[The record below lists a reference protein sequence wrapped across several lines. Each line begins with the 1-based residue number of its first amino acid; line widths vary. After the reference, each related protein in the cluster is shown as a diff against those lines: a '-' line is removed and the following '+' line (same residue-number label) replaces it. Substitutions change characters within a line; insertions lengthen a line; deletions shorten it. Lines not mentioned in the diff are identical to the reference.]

1 MTRLP
6 NDQPVPQGVFDLY
19 DAYCHGA
26 MSRRDFFAGLGK
38 YAVGGMSVAALAA
51 CVMPDYENGLQ
62 TSPDDS
68 DLRIETLAYD
78 SPDGAGTMAGDL
90 VRLKSGPGKRPGVI
104 VVHENRGLN
113 PYIKDVARRTALAG
127 RSRTTPA

>member
-68 DLRIETLAYD
+68 DLRIETLTYD
-78 SPDGAGTMAGDL
+78 SPNGAGTMAGDL
-90 VRLKSGPGKRPGVI
+90 VRLTSGP
-104 VVHENRGLN
+104 
-113 PYIKDVARRTALAG
+113 
-127 RSRTTPA
+127 